1 MLTPHLLLFGGR
13 GAIGGAVL
21 KRFSELG
28 WQITA
33 TSRSAVMPGEEAGV
47 RWIVCDPSA
56 ETIAPE
62 VLDAARYD
70 AVCWAQGA
78 NLTDSVFTVQAD
90 KHLALYQANCVF
102 VLETLKLLL
111 NRDLLAP
118 KARLVVISS
127 IWQNI
132 ARQDK
137 LSYIMTK
144 AAIGGLVRSASVDLA
159 AHDILINAVLPS
171 AIDTPMT
178 RANLATEQIS
188 RLAQAT
194 RFDRLVCLDD
204 VVAAITFLLSPV
216 NTGMTGQCLTVDL
229 GFSHAHLV

>member
-127 IWQNI
+127 IWQ
-132 ARQDK
+132 
-137 LSYIMTK
+137 
-144 AAIGGLVRSASVDLA
+144 
-159 AHDILINAVLPS
+159 IN
-171 AIDTPMT
+171 
-178 RANLATEQIS
+178 R
-188 RLAQAT
+188 
-194 RFDRLVCLDD
+194 
-204 VVAAITFLLSPV
+204 
-216 NTGMTGQCLTVDL
+216 G
-229 GFSHAHLV
+229 